1 MLIIFIITHVYNF
14 IETKHIYFYLRIST
28 LLHHLYLAL
37 VDICFEM
44 FDIPLF
50 ESNLY

>member
-1 MLIIFIITHVYNF
+1 MLIIFIITHIYNF
-14 IETKHIYFYLRIST
+14 TKTKHMYFYLRIGK

-50 ESNLY
+50 ESYLC